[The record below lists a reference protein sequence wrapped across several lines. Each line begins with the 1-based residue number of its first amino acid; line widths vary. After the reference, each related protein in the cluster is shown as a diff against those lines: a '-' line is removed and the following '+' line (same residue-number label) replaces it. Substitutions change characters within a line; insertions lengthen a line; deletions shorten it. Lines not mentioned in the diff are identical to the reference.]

1 MGQRDVQH
9 ADVEQAEPAQPGWI
23 EFADRSGSY
32 VGTDRG
38 GRSWRI
44 SATSTGW
51 RLDFRDPGDEA
62 PTYAG
67 THASL
72 WAAQREANWVHQ
84 PGRRAIPRQRQR

>member
-1 MGQRDVQH
+1 MGQSNAQRTDR
-9 ADVEQAEPAQPGWI
+9 EQAQTPTSAWI
-23 EFADRSGSY
+23 EFAARGGSY
-32 VGTDRG
+32 VGTGRG
-38 GRSWRI
+38 GRAWRI

-51 RLDFRDPGDEA
+51 RLDFRDPGDES